1 MHFLVFMDELL
12 TVQFVLGCVIRI
24 DEWTARKRARL
35 PASADG
41 KVVWLGEP
49 ARQTGV

>member
-24 DEWTARKRARL
+24 DEFF
-35 PASADG
+35 PCP
-41 KVVWLGEP
+41 EYF
-49 ARQTGV
+49 RQCLRIVILDS